1 MPQATADL
9 FASPC
14 LQFKGSMVPL
24 TTLELLYFDPE
35 KFSQALQEKIRQAP
49 NLFKNLPL
57 VLSLDKFAEDINDL
71 NFLQIRELCSA
82 QNLQLI
88 GVRATDPTQIAAAES
103 AGLAVLQPSRGRQ
116 DNTEEPSQNLQKEP
130 QQESQQEPQ
139 ASPEAAPQ
147 VESPDKEVLDS
158 AAPAN
163 GQTANRIIR
172 TPIRSGQQVYAPG
185 GDLIVMA
192 PVSAG
197 AEILADGNIHV
208 YGPLRGRALAGVRG
222 NTEAMVFCQSLEAE
236 LVSIAGQYKISED
249 LQGNHWKKPSLLK
262 LEDDRL
268 VIREL

>member
-24 TTLELLYFDPE
+24 TTLELLYFDPD
-35 KFSQALQEKIRQAP
+35 KFSQILQEKIRQAP

-71 NFLQIRELCSA
+71 NFLQIRELCAA
-82 QNLQLI
+82 QELQLI
-88 GVRATDPTQIAAAES
+88 GVRATDPDQIAAAES

-116 DNTEEPSQNLQKEP
+116 DNPEEPTQTT
-130 QQESQQEPQ
+130 QQESPTSQ
-139 ASPEAAPQ
+139 ASVPQ
-147 VESPDKEVLDS
+147 VESTEKGNPENS
-158 AAPAN
+158 TAPAN
-163 GQTANRIIR
+163 GQTANRVIR

-185 GDLIVMA
+185 GDLIIMA

-222 NTEAMVFCQSLEAE
+222 NTDAMVFCQSLEAE

>member
-9 FASPC
+9 FRSPC
-14 LQFKGSMVPL
+14 LQFKGSLVPL

-35 KFSQALQEKIRQAP
+35 KFSQALLEKIQQAP
-49 NLFKNLPL
+49 NLLKNLPL
-57 VLSLDKFAEDINDL
+57 VLSLDKFVENIEGLD
-71 NFLQIRELCSA
+71 FTRIRELCA
-82 QNLQLI
+82 QQELQLI
-88 GVRATDPTQIAAAES
+88 GIRATDPAQVEAAQA

-116 DNTEEPSQNLQKEP
+116 EMPAEPSTPEP
-130 QQESQQEPQ
+130 EQP
-139 ASPEAAPQ
+139 AT
-147 VESPDKEVLDS
+147 VESADS
-158 AAPAN
+158 ESLPAAEAV
-163 GQTANRIIR
+163 NRVIR

-185 GDLIVMA
+185 GDLIIMA

-249 LQGNHWKKPSLLK
+249 LQGERWKKPALLN
-262 LEDDRL
+262 LENERL
-268 VIREL
+268 VIKEL